1 MAKQGTKTT
10 IAEANVVITGDVSGV
25 ARATKQAEQQV
36 ERSAK
41 KIKKDL
47 NDAVKIEHGAGAYQT
62 TGAYEL
68 AGGVPQ
74 KKYSRQAVESR
85 YSPSD
90 DAAFNKRL
98 SRIKARRL
106 KRRLRGYNSP
116 TGVSQ
121 RVGRLRGDVGK
132 AILPVAIATSIAQL
146 VKHLGDMT
154 LEASALREELSKSR
168 VEAGK
173 QFAALGQRDLG
184 ELGNALRA
192 IDEKLSVSLD
202 ASQDRVIAAMKEDAN
217 RLNSVGGLVTNA
229 YRKIR
234 GIPDSQ
240 TVAEGEEFQTEDS
253 ARASAKQAKQR
264 VTREFIDQETRKFFA
279 DIRTNTQETANQ
291 IKQQASRGR
300 R

>member
-47 NDAVKIEHGAGAYQT
+47 NDAVKIEPGAGAYQT
-62 TGAYEL
+62 TGAYEI

-74 KKYSRQAVESR
+74 KKYSRRAVESR

-121 RVGRLRGDVGK
+121 RIGRLRGDVGK
-132 AILPVAIATSIAQL
+132 AILPVAIATGIAQL
-146 VKHLGDMT
+146 VKHLGDMA
-154 LEASALREELSKSR
+154 LEASMLRAELSKVR
-168 VEAGK
+168 VEVGK
-173 QFAALGQRDLG
+173 QYADLGRKDKG
-184 ELGNALRA
+184 ELGNAIRD
-192 IDEKLSVSLD
+192 IEEKLSEDLD
-202 ASQDRVIAAMKEDAN
+202 KSQDRTLAAKQRDADRVN
-217 RLNSVGGLVTNA
+217 NVSSLPNFFYRRLV
-229 YRKIR
+229 
-234 GIPDSQ
+234 GIPDEGPI
-240 TVAEGEEFQTEDS
+240 AEDEELQTEKY
-253 ARASAKQAKQR
+253 ARAQAGKAKQR
-264 VTREFIDQETRKFFA
+264 VTKEFIDQETRKFFA